1 MQLFYTPDIIS
12 NIYQLNEQESKHC
25 IRVLRLKKGDGLFLT
40 DGRGNLFETRL
51 IEDGIRKCMVEIIDK
66 KSEFG
71 KRNYNVH
78 LAVAPTKNINR
89 FEWFLEKV
97 VEIGVDEITPMI
109 CEHSERRIV
118 KTERLEK
125 IVVAALKQSL
135 KAYLPKLN
143 ETKTFD
149 ELINVNQDCEKY
161 IAFCDGN
168 PALLKDVYRKGKD
181 VLIMIGPEGDF
192 SKTEVEMAESKGFI
206 PVSLGKSRLR
216 TETAAIV
223 SCHTIELI
231 NETGN

>member
-1 MQLFYTPDIIS
+1 MQLFYTPDIKS
-12 NIYQLNEQESKHC
+12 NAYQLNEQESKHC
-25 IRVLRLKKGDGLFLT
+25 IRVLRLKNGDGLFLT

-51 IEDGIRKCMVEIIDK
+51 IEDGIKKCVVEIIDK

-71 KRNYNVH
+71 KRKYNVH

-89 FEWFLEKV
+89 FEWFLEKA
-97 VEIGVDEITPMI
+97 VEIGVDEISPLI

-125 IVVAALKQSL
+125 IIVSALKQSL

-143 ETKTFD
+143 EAKTFA
-149 ELINVNQDCEKY
+149 EFINTNQDREKY

-168 PALLKDVYRKGKD
+168 PTLLKDVYRKGKD

-192 SKTEVEMAESKGFI
+192 SKTEVEMAELKSFT

-231 NETGN
+231 NE

>member
-1 MQLFYTPDIIS
+1 MQLFYTPDIES
-12 NIYQLNEQESKHC
+12 NVYQLNEQESKHC
-25 IRVLRLKKGDGLFLT
+25 VRVLRLKKGDSIFLT

-51 IEDGIRKCMVEIIDK
+51 IDDGIRKCVVEIIDK
-66 KSEFG
+66 KSKFE
-71 KRNYNVH
+71 KRNYYIH

-97 VEIGVDEITPMI
+97 VEIGVDEITPII
-109 CEHSERRIV
+109 CDHSERRVV

-125 IVVAALKQSL
+125 IMVSALKQSL

-143 ETKTFD
+143 DTKNFS
-149 ELINVNQDCEKY
+149 EIININQDCEKY
-161 IAFCDGN
+161 IAWCDGN
-168 PALLKDVYRKGKD
+168 PTLLKNIYSKGKE
-181 VLIMIGPEGDF
+181 VLILIGPEGDF